1 MAGVPGRYVGE
12 RMRII
17 FIFVCILLFSL
28 AYAQEVTISDEILRF
43 RDRNEFVE
51 HVAIEY
57 DKKVYRDYAEELFE
71 EFKNNRSTK
80 TWLALYKYR
89 TFTDASGTIE
99 FYNYCYQALK
109 REPLVYYSRY
119 MEGDDKAIYL
129 MESALSHDFSAFD
142 SQWKLRKETIRS
154 VYETSLT
161 ETLKHKPSDGEKKKR
176 HDAYIKVFIGK
187 LKEWDEIFK
196 YD

>member
-1 MAGVPGRYVGE
+1 MRVILILAG
-12 RMRII
+12 
-17 FIFVCILLFSL
+17 ILLFSL
-28 AYAQEVTISDEILRF
+28 SYAQEVTISDEILRF
-43 RDRNEFVE
+43 RDRDEFME
-51 HVAIEY
+51 HVVIEHG
-57 DKKVYRDYAEELFE
+57 KKVYRNYAEELFE
-71 EFKNNRSTK
+71 EFKNNRRTK

-119 MEGDDKAIYL
+119 TERDDKAMHL
-129 MESALSHDFSAFD
+129 MESALSHDFTAFD
-142 SQWKLRKETIRS
+142 SQRELGKKTIRS

-161 ETLKHKPSDGEKKKR
+161 ETLKHKPSDPEKKKR
-176 HDAYIKVFIGK
+176 HDVYIRIFIEK

-196 YD
+196 ND